1 MSVAQIR
8 GVALFKRNKWRRELD
23 ENKIDMGMIEAFSSE
38 ELNFSLYTAVVENNH
53 RAIKEMVE
61 AGADTNM
68 SMPAQDGMPAG
79 MLLHFAARQ
88 ASLKSVIALLQLGA
102 DPFAKDEAGLTPR
115 DVAQDRL
122 SGSRMRT
129 VLKLWEQRKLRP
141 AMDDNVIP
149 FESLVRTGS

>member
-8 GVALFKRNKWRRELD
+8 GVALFKRNKWRREMD
-23 ENKIDMGMIEAFSSE
+23 ESKIDMGMIEAFSQE
-38 ELNFSLYTAVVENNH
+38 ELNHSLHTAVVENNH

-68 SMPAQDGMPAG
+68 SMPAQDGVPAG
-79 MLLHFAARQ
+79 MLLHFAARH

-102 DPFAKDEAGLTPR
+102 DPFAKDDTGATPR

-141 AMDDNVIP
+141 AMDDNVIQ

>member
-8 GVALFKRNKWRRELD
+8 GVALYKRNKWRREMD
-23 ENKIDMGMIEAFSSE
+23 ESKIDMGMIEAFSSE
-38 ELNFSLYTAVVENNH
+38 ELNFSLHAAVVENNH

-79 MLLHFAARQ
+79 TLLHFAARH

-102 DPFAKDEAGLTPR
+102 DPFAKDDAGSTPR